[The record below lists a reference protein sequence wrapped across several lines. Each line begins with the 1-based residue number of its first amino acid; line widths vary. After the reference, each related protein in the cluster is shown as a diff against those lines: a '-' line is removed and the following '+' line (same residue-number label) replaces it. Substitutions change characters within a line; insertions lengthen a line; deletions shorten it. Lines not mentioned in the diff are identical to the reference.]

1 MIFVVMRMVRRAL
14 QRPPSLMRVGV
25 LLAAVIAYGASGFLY
40 FELPAR
46 PDLTWSDAFWWT
58 VVTLTTVGYGD
69 YAPASVS
76 GRFYVALPLMVFGI
90 GLLGYVLSLAAA
102 ALVESRTREL
112 AGLGTMKFDKHVVI
126 VNMPSLGKVERLL
139 DELLSTTGLGP
150 RTDVVLID
158 EELVQLPAELA
169 ERNVHF
175 VRGNP
180 ARDET
185 LTRASIKTASYA
197 VVLSRRAGDPH
208 SDDQAIAVALAV
220 EAHNR
225 EIHSVVECVDPS
237 MEELLRKA
245 GCDSIVCTARFDAHF
260 VVSEILNPGA
270 QEVVDHL
277 LSTIQGGQQ
286 LYMTSVGRAGVT
298 YAELAK
304 TCLQRAHVA
313 IGVKQAGKLR
323 LNAPADYVVSK
334 GDLVVTIGAGALD
347 LTPQ

>member
-1 MIFVVMRMVRRAL
+1 VIFVLMRHLQRAIR
-14 QRPPSLMRVGV
+14 RPPSPMRVGV
-25 LLAAVIAYGASGFLY
+25 LLAAVIAYGASGFMF
-40 FELPAR
+40 FEIAAKPG
-46 PDLTWSDAFWWT
+46 LTWADAFWWT

-69 YAPASVS
+69 YAPASAS
-76 GRFYVALPLMVFGI
+76 GRFFVALPLMVFGI
-90 GLLGYVLSLAAA
+90 GLLGYVLTLAAT
-102 ALVESRTREL
+102 ALVESKTREL
-112 AGLGTMKFDKHVVI
+112 AGMGTMKFDKHVVI

-139 DELLSTTGLGP
+139 DELLHTTGLGP

-158 EELVQLPAELA
+158 EELAQLPIELA

-185 LTRASIKTASYA
+185 LARAAISTASFA

-208 SDDQAIAVALAV
+208 SDDQAVAVVLAI

-225 EIHSVVECVDPS
+225 AIHSVVECVDPS

-245 GCDSIVCTARFDAHF
+245 GSDSIVCTARFDAHF

-277 LSTIQGGQQ
+277 LSTIHGGQQ
-286 LYMTSVGRAGVT
+286 LFMTKVARPGVT
-298 YAELAK
+298 FGELSK
-304 TCLQRAHVA
+304 TCSQRGHVA
-313 IGVKQAGKLR
+313 IGVKQDGKLR
-323 LNAPADYVVSK
+323 LNAALDSVVRE
-334 GDLVVTIGAGALD
+334 GDLVVTIGAKGLD
-347 LTPQ
+347 LAAP